1 MKTEKMARNENSIIQ
16 TNKVSNYKKKGK
28 VILVAPSYIVVEQNG
43 NTICKYGKFNVKVGD
58 NIEI

>member
-1 MKTEKMARNENSIIQ
+1 MTRSENSVIS
-16 TNKVSNYKKKGK
+16 TNKIQSYKNRGK

-43 NTICKYGKFNVKVGD
+43 NAICKYGKFNVKVGD

>member
-1 MKTEKMARNENSIIQ
+1 MKTEKMTRNENSIIQ
-16 TNKVSNYKKKGK
+16 TNKVSSYKKKGK

-43 NTICKYGKFNVKVGD
+43 NAICRYGKFNVKVGD